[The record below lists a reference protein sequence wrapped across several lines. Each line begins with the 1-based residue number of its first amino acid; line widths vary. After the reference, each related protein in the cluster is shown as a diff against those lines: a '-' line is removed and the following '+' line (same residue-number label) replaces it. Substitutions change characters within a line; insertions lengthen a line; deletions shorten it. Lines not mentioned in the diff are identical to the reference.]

1 MPFFALIDNGYDAA
15 VAIVALLVLGFVMWR
30 VS

>member
-15 VAIVALLVLGFVMWR
+15 VAIVALIVLGFVMWR
-30 VS
+30 I

>member
-15 VAIVALLVLGFVMWR
+15 VTIVALLVFGFVMWR
-30 VS
+30 I

>member
-15 VAIVALLVLGFVMWR
+15 VAIVALLVLEYVMRR